1 MGRAPSPTIQS
12 HSKFSIGK
20 IMIDFS
26 SFIRNLLFSE
36 RRGAHLSL
44 EMMTFSVQLHCVP
57 LVMHQVVSSKFKA

>member
-12 HSKFSIGK
+12 HLKFSIGK

-44 EMMTFSVQLHCVP
+44 EMMTFSV
-57 LVMHQVVSSKFKA
+57 